1 MMFIFEEESLL
12 AYNSLMNR
20 FGFTPQSNEQFLVE
34 MKEPC
39 IKMGVFLL
47 NYQTFVLILQSRLF
61 IT

>member
-1 MMFIFEEESLL
+1 MEIDIFPIPH
-12 AYNSLMNR
+12 MRR